1 MLKHNNYTL
10 YPTETGIVEVSNR
23 LSIGATTVD
32 PGTGGLYVSGNVVL
46 PTVTGTQIGTA
57 TTQLLGFW
65 AATPVVQPA
74 TTGTTTGFT
83 AGAGSAVKDDS
94 TFTGGVGSKAYRI
107 SDIVL
112 ALKQAGI
119 MAAS

>member
-1 MLKHNNYTL
+1 MLKHNNYTI

-32 PGTGGLYVSGNVVL
+32 PGTGGLYVSGNIVV
-46 PTVTGTQIGTA
+46 PTVTGTKIGTA
-57 TTQLLGFW
+57 AAQLIGFW
-65 AATPVVQPA
+65 NATPVVQPS

-83 AGAGSAVKDDS
+83 AGGGTATKDDS
-94 TFTGGVGSKAYRI
+94 TYTGGVGSKAYTVG
-107 SDIVL
+107 DIVL